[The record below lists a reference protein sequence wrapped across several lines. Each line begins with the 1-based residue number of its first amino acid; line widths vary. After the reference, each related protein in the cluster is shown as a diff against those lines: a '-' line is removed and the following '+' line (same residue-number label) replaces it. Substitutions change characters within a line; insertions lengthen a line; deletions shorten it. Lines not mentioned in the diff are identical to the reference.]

1 MEQNTEHDADLNNG
15 VQIILNRMKTNPEEF
30 FDDGG
35 RWRWIFNENMRD
47 VMTEI
52 EKAALYEALK
62 TVRRAE
68 LTAKAAA
75 TILRVD
81 KENEDDEDYEEKT
94 DTRFWG
100 WKDTEPKKLVVNRA
114 QMELMKKLGSQVPVT
129 KGKSK

>member
-1 MEQNTEHDADLNNG
+1 MEQDADLNNG

-35 RWRWIFNENMRD
+35 RWRWIFNENLRD

-52 EKAALYEALK
+52 EKAALFEALK

-81 KENEDDEDYEEKT
+81 KENEDEDYEERT

-100 WKDTEPKKLVVNRA
+100 GKVAEPTKLVMNRA